1 MWRALIT
8 TVIFLLL
15 LMRGQLTVTDFD
27 PEIPAAAQLTIAQD
41 YLEWIHP
48 PKRGGECADMPVV
61 KVTWMEPRGVDGVLP
76 VLWVKDAEKYG
87 AILGLTYSDLRYVEQ
102 TVWVQPV
109 IVLRDVSIM
118 RFCEAKKRSILIED
132 DRAGAQ
138 EDDPEDDGVWIP

>member
-1 MWRALIT
+1 MWRALLTFGI
-8 TVIFLLL
+8 VLFLLV
-15 LMRGQLTVTDFD
+15 RAQLAVTDFD

-48 PKRGGECADMPVV
+48 PQRGGECADMPVI

-76 VLWVKDAEKYG
+76 ILWVKVAEKYG

-118 RFCEAKKRSILIED
+118 RFCESKRRSILIED
-132 DRAGAQ
+132 DRADAQ